1 MLREGGHHTIAP
13 LQYVFRCISPHHNP
27 LFPCGAMT
35 DSPHSPLGQVMV
47 MVEHNIHVL
56 PILLDTVQGTLGVWG
71 EWEVLDKIKFSGIPT
86 ESVEGSPPKVRQ
98 CGLSPTLS
106 LMVLQNECCLVCLSP
121 VRKTVSVL
129 IVSQH

>member
-1 MLREGGHHTIAP
+1 M
-13 LQYVFRCISPHHNP
+13 
-27 LFPCGAMT
+27 
-35 DSPHSPLGQVMV
+35 
-47 MVEHNIHVL
+47 
-56 PILLDTVQGTLGVWG
+56 QGTLGVWG